1 MAPGPVDDLRRSA
14 RDALYVG
21 VGLGVLGVQALQVRR
36 RELERSLGVPVPP
49 GPSDLARLLDRVTG
63 RDDG

>member
-14 RDALYVG
+14 LDALYVG
-21 VGLGVLGVQALQVRR
+21 VGLSVLGVQALQVRR

-49 GPSDLARLLDRVTG
+49 GPAEVGRLVGRLTG